1 MNIIY
6 AIESRLWIVFT
17 ICYSYQIFYMVYM
30 LLFKRSLSERFI
42 NRDPVM
48 HKIAVVISARNESA
62 VIGQLIES
70 IHAQTYPAE
79 LIRIYVCADNCTD
92 DTAEV
97 ARAAGATV
105 FERQNRNLVGK
116 ATRWTICSKK
126 SWSSDDDSD
135 AFIVFDADNLIDREY
150 ITEMNKTFG
159 LGFEAITSYRNSKNY
174 GTNWISAGYSLWF
187 LREAKYLN
195 NARLELNTSCAISGT
210 GFLLSRKLV
219 EENGGWK
226 HHLLTE
232 DVEFSVD
239 SVIQGKKIGYCSTA
253 MLYDEQPITFRQS
266 WRQRMRWA
274 KGFYQV
280 LGKYGLKLVKG
291 TFLKLSFGCFDLLM
305 TIFPAIFITLLS
317 VICNVSRFIHSIFVA
332 RDGHEVLMSVI
343 SLLGYIAMVYGFLL
357 VVGLITT
364 LTEWDNIHTT
374 TGKKILYV
382 FTFPLFM
389 LTYIPIAIAA
399 IFRRVEW
406 APIEHTVTTT
416 IDNVKDVKKE

>member
-1 MNIIY
+1 M
-6 AIESRLWIVFT
+6 
-17 ICYSYQIFYMVYM
+17 
-30 LLFKRSLSERFI
+30 FK
-42 NRDPVM
+42 
-48 HKIAVVISARNESA
+48 KI
-62 VIGQLIES
+62 L
-70 IHAQTYPAE
+70 
-79 LIRIYVCADNCTD
+79 
-92 DTAEV
+92 
-97 ARAAGATV
+97 
-105 FERQNRNLVGK
+105 
-116 ATRWTICSKK
+116 
-126 SWSSDDDSD
+126 SSDDDSD

-150 ITEMNKTFG
+150 IAEMNKTFG

-239 SVIQGKKIGYCSTA
+239 SVIQGKKIGYCAGA

-280 LGKYGLKLVKG
+280 LGKYGFKLVKG
-291 TFLKLSFGCFDLLM
+291 TVLKLSFGCFDMLM

-317 VICNVSRFIHSIFVA
+317 IICNVSRFIHSIFVA
-332 RDGHEVLMSVI
+332 RDGHEVLLSMLSMV
-343 SLLGYIAMVYGFLL
+343 GYIVMVYGFLL

-374 TGKKILYV
+374 TRKKILYV

-399 IFRRVEW
+399 IFRKVEW
-406 APIEHTVTTT
+406 APIDHTISAS
-416 IDNVKDVKKE
+416 IDDVKKE

>member
-6 AIESRLWIVFT
+6 AIESKLWIVFT
-17 ICYSYQIFYMVYM
+17 ICYAYQIFYMVYM
-30 LLFKRSLSERFI
+30 LLFRRNLSERFI
-42 NRDPVM
+42 NRDPVL
-48 HKIAVVISARNESA
+48 HKMAVVISARNEES

-70 IHAQTYPAE
+70 IHNQTYPAE

-92 DTAEV
+92 NTAQV
-97 ARAAGATV
+97 ARDAGAVV

-116 ATRWTICSKK
+116 GYALDYMFKK
-126 SWSSDDDSD
+126 IFASDDDSD
-135 AFIVFDADNLIDREY
+135 AFIVFDADNLLDKNY
-150 ITEMNKTFG
+150 IAEMNKTFG
-159 LGFEAITSYRNSKNY
+159 LGFDAITSYRNSKNY

-210 GFLLSRKLV
+210 GSLLSRKLV
-219 EENGGWK
+219 TENGGWK

-239 SVIQGKKIGYCSTA
+239 SVIKGQKIGYCSTA

-280 LGKYGLKLVKG
+280 LGKYGLKLAKNTV
-291 TFLKLSFGCFDLLM
+291 TKLSFACFDLLM

-317 VICNVSRFIHSIFVA
+317 IICNVSRFIDSIFIA
-332 RDGHEVLMSVI
+332 RDGHEVFMALLSLM
-343 SLLGYIAMVYGFLL
+343 GYIGMVYGFLF
-357 VVGLITT
+357 VIGLITT

-374 TGKKILYV
+374 KNKKIRYV

-406 APIEHTVTTT
+406 TPIDHTISKSIHEV
-416 IDNVKDVKKE
+416 ER

>member
-1 MNIIY
+1 
-6 AIESRLWIVFT
+6 
-17 ICYSYQIFYMVYM
+17 
-30 LLFKRSLSERFI
+30 
-42 NRDPVM
+42 M

-116 ATRWTICSKK
+116 GYALDYMFKK
-126 SWSSDDDSD
+126 ILSSDDDSD

-332 RDGHEVLMSVI
+332 RDGHEVLMVGHLAAGLYRDGIRLPAGRRPDHHADRVGQHPHHDGQEDSVCVHVP
-343 SLLGYIAMVYGFLL
+343 AVYAHLYPHRHRRDFPQGG
-357 VVGLITT
+357 VGAHRAYRH
-364 LTEWDNIHTT
+364 DN
-374 TGKKILYV
+374 Y
-382 FTFPLFM
+382 
-389 LTYIPIAIAA
+389 
-399 IFRRVEW
+399 
-406 APIEHTVTTT
+406 
-416 IDNVKDVKKE
+416 

>member
-1 MNIIY
+1 M
-6 AIESRLWIVFT
+6 
-17 ICYSYQIFYMVYM
+17 
-30 LLFKRSLSERFI
+30 
-42 NRDPVM
+42 
-48 HKIAVVISARNESA
+48 
-62 VIGQLIES
+62 
-70 IHAQTYPAE
+70 
-79 LIRIYVCADNCTD
+79 
-92 DTAEV
+92 
-97 ARAAGATV
+97 
-105 FERQNRNLVGK
+105 
-116 ATRWTICSKK
+116 
-126 SWSSDDDSD
+126 
-135 AFIVFDADNLIDREY
+135 
-150 ITEMNKTFG
+150 
-159 LGFEAITSYRNSKNY
+159 
-174 GTNWISAGYSLWF
+174 
-187 LREAKYLN
+187 
-195 NARLELNTSCAISGT
+195 SGT
-210 GFLLSRKLV
+210 GFFIAADILKAA
-219 EENGGWK
+219 GGWK
-226 HHLLTE
+226 WHLLTE
-232 DVEFSVD
+232 DIEFSAASIIDGVRI
-239 SVIQGKKIGYCSTA
+239 SYCPTA
-253 MLYDEQPITFRQS
+253 VLYDEQPITFRQS

>member
-1 MNIIY
+1 MLRFLESMQWVLFIFFTAAY
-6 AIESRLWIVFT
+6 A
-17 ICYSYQIFYMVYM
+17 YQIFY
-30 LLFKRSLSERFI
+30 LLVGLWGKQRGGVENAELHRYAAI
-42 NRDPVM
+42 
-48 HKIAVVISARNESA
+48 ISARNESA
-62 VIGQLIES
+62 VIGR
-70 IHAQTYPAE
+70 
-79 LIRIYVCADNCTD
+79 LIRTLKEQDYPSELLDVIVVADNCTD
-92 DTAEV
+92 NTAEV
-97 ARAAGATV
+97 ARSAGAIV
-105 FERQNRNLVGK
+105 YERFNKVQVGK
-116 ATRWTICSKK
+116 GYALDYMFKK
-126 SWSSDDDSD
+126 ILSSDDDSD

-174 GTNWISAGYSLWF
+174 GDNWISAGYSLWF

>member
-1 MNIIY
+1 
-6 AIESRLWIVFT
+6 
-17 ICYSYQIFYMVYM
+17 
-30 LLFKRSLSERFI
+30 
-42 NRDPVM
+42 
-48 HKIAVVISARNESA
+48 
-62 VIGQLIES
+62 
-70 IHAQTYPAE
+70 
-79 LIRIYVCADNCTD
+79 
-92 DTAEV
+92 
-97 ARAAGATV
+97 
-105 FERQNRNLVGK
+105 
-116 ATRWTICSKK
+116 
-126 SWSSDDDSD
+126 
-135 AFIVFDADNLIDREY
+135 
-150 ITEMNKTFG
+150 
-159 LGFEAITSYRNSKNY
+159 
-174 GTNWISAGYSLWF
+174 
-187 LREAKYLN
+187 
-195 NARLELNTSCAISGT
+195 
-210 GFLLSRKLV
+210 
-219 EENGGWK
+219 
-226 HHLLTE
+226 
-232 DVEFSVD
+232 
-239 SVIQGKKIGYCSTA
+239 
-253 MLYDEQPITFRQS
+253 MLYDEQPITVRQS